1 MSSHIATKSK
11 GEDLDRDPN
20 LDPLWCCRRGIRACA
35 PRHSR
40 RQSHESSIVRL
51 LCARAYTRS
60 TCIAHRETCMDR
72 RGKKGTK
79 SLANLSQ
86 GSSSSALALPCF
98 QVPVACMSQRTHTA
112 KLPAKGGRK
121 DVVGRPGWRQSKAM
135 IMGLLDQRL
144 WAFEFQSRFQS
155 ASDAIAATC
164 RSLFTGQNACVP
176 ERVLLLINLSL
187 KYVIFFLHQVSKF
200 YSVYSFKLHR
210 SKFLVYKLKK
220 KKSSS
225 LRVTKIQI

>member
-121 DVVGRPGWRQSKAM
+121 DVVGRPGCLAGYGGKGRA
-135 IMGLLDQRL
+135 RL
-144 WAFEFQSRFQS
+144 WLWASLIKGFEPSNSNHDFSPP
-155 ASDAIAATC
+155 
-164 RSLFTGQNACVP
+164 LM
-176 ERVLLLINLSL
+176 LLLPR
-187 KYVIFFLHQVSKF
+187 VV
-200 YSVYSFKLHR
+200 VYLLGRMHVCPKESC
-210 SKFLVYKLKK
+210 
-220 KKSSS
+220 SS
-225 LRVTKIQI
+225 LICP